1 MNRFGFLF
9 LLHAGLSEAGGGGS
23 SDFLQSTV
31 FLIGIAV
38 FTAIVGGLLVYAC
51 LIDIKHW
58 RKSIDGRAQ
67 LEFPSASPAEFVLPP
82 IQRTPENL
90 VTPKEPESI
99 KSTRVERSPEEKT
112 LRIVKA
118 MYESSKRE
126 IPDSVQKSLQSKN
139 GVHARNAKTPLQTIS
154 EKEEPESS
162 KKSIKSTKSEKST
175 KSLNST
181 R

>member
-126 IPDSVQKSLQSKN
+126 IPDSVQKVCRFSFRKIRKNFNFRVSNRRTEFMLVMRRLPCRQSP
-139 GVHARNAKTPLQTIS
+139 R
-154 EKEEPESS
+154 
-162 KKSIKSTKSEKST
+162 KKSPSRPK
-175 KSLNST
+175 N